1 MTKGYEIK
9 SQGKEAEIL
18 IFEEIGAGFFGGIS
32 AKQFAEDL
40 KALGD
45 VDLINVRIN
54 SPGGQVFDAHA
65 IFNTLLRHKAR
76 VEVDIDGMAL
86 SAAAVVAMAG
96 DEVRMAEN
104 AMFMIHD
111 PWILTMGS
119 APELREVADTLDKI
133 RSTIVASFAGRRG
146 LDAEHVSEL
155 MAAETWM
162 TAQEALDEGFI
173 DSMTE
178 SQRVAAHFDP
188 ARFPYM
194 KKELIG
200 LASGDEEAEP
210 TETPH
215 LTEAREKVVK
225 IDFAARKIRSARE
238 QSSAGQQ
245 GGDG

>member
-1 MTKGYEIK
+1 MAKFYEIK
-9 SQGKEAEIL
+9 SKGHEAEIL
-18 IFEEIGAGFFGGIS
+18 IFEEIGEGFLGGVS
-32 AKQFAEDL
+32 AKDFAQDL

-76 VEVDIDGMAL
+76 IEVDIDGMAL
-86 SAAAVVAMAG
+86 SAAAVVAMSG
-96 DEVRMAEN
+96 DVVRMAEN

-111 PWILTMGS
+111 PWILAMGS

-162 TAQEALDEGFI
+162 TAAEALEEGFI
-173 DSMTE
+173 DSVTE
-178 SQRVAAHFDP
+178 SMRVAAHFD
-188 ARFPYM
+188 ATRFPYM
-194 KKELIG
+194 KKEFTG
-200 LASGDEEAEP
+200 SSFENTEDDSM
-210 TETPH
+210 ETPH
-215 LTEAREKVVK
+215 IKDVRERVVK
-225 IDFAARKIRSARE
+225 IDFAARKIRSAR
-238 QSSAGQQ
+238 SSQIGQQ